1 VSEPD
6 PSDVKPCAP
15 GSTSCPH
22 RELCWV
28 ESPWAGLSPPYSTI
42 VADPPW
48 HYDARVIEWGRA
60 EPMPYSTMT
69 LDEIAAL
76 PVTDLS
82 RPGAHLYLWTT
93 NRYLDD
99 AFDVA
104 RAWGFDPVTTL
115 VWCKEPHGQ
124 GPGGRFAITTEFIL
138 FARDRR
144 RSGDVIRAAREA
156 AGLSRGDVH
165 RLVRGGKPT
174 GIVFRWEADDCLPTT
189 DDWSALQGILP
200 MLDGLPYPYVVA
212 SEEAKVD
219 STWFQWARGRHSV
232 KPDAFGDLVERVS
245 PGPYVELFCRRPRLG
260 WDSWGKG
267 YEIGVTA

>member
-156 AGLSRGDVH
+156 AGLSRGVPLGGRRLPTHDG
-165 RLVRGGKPT
+165 RLVRPSGDPPNARRTSLPVRRGVRGSQGGLD
-174 GIVFRWEADDCLPTT
+174 VV
-189 DDWSALQGILP
+189 P
-200 MLDGLPYPYVVA
+200 MGSRATLR
-212 SEEAKVD
+212 
-219 STWFQWARGRHSV
+219 QARRI
-232 KPDAFGDLVERVS
+232 R
-245 PGPYVELFCRRPRLG
+245 
-260 WDSWGKG
+260 
-267 YEIGVTA
+267 